1 MEKPKAKRDFQE
13 LHSRFMNNIPTT
25 FVRFSDG
32 ELEILRNNALSIT
45 DGVVR
50 WRLGTLDGRYPQ
62 HDNKSFVPERDTLL
76 RSDLIA
82 SARYKSN
89 GYFKGI
95 PVSSNQASMDRD
107 FMIDLNGGNVEG
119 LTFSDLFINEN
130 YLAFINEVLPLFL
143 EKSNVAFVGNFRANL
158 SQLSQK
164 WSHVPIDDNV
174 FPVYEAL
181 FPKLLKTL
189 SEFDPGAVVLSS
201 ASSLSNTLGHQL
213 HQARPDITF
222 VDVGTSLNPFV
233 GLGEATRAYQ
243 TQLLPWS
250 LKNASRK
257 LKYQLLGNHR
267 MKW

>member
-1 MEKPKAKRDFQE
+1 MEKPEAKRDFQE
-13 LHSRFMNNIPTT
+13 LRSRFINNIPTT

-32 ELEILRNNALSIT
+32 ELEILRNHPLSIT

-50 WRLGTLDGRYPQ
+50 WRLGTLDGKYPQ

-95 PVSSNQASMDRD
+95 PSSSNKATVDRD
-107 FMIDLNGGNVEG
+107 YMIDLNGGDVQG

-130 YLAFINEVLPLFL
+130 YQAFIKELLPLFL
-143 EKSNVAFVGNFRANL
+143 QNEYVTFVGNFRSNISKL
-158 SQLSQK
+158 SEK
-164 WSHVPIDDNV
+164 WSHLAINDNV
-174 FPVYEAL
+174 FPVYEDL
-181 FPKLLKTL
+181 HPKLLKTL
-189 SEFDPGAVVLSS
+189 TELDANAVVLSS
-201 ASSLSNTLGHQL
+201 ASSISNTLGHQL

-233 GLGEATRAYQ
+233 GLGQATRAYQ

-250 LKNASRK
+250 PKNASRK

>member
-1 MEKPKAKRDFQE
+1 MEKPEAKRDFQE
-13 LHSRFMNNIPTT
+13 LRSRFINNTPTT

-50 WRLGTLDGRYPQ
+50 WRLGTLDGKYPQ

-76 RSDLIA
+76 RSDLIE
-82 SARYKSN
+82 SAQYKSN

-95 PVSSNQASMDRD
+95 PASSNRATVDRD
-107 FMIDLNGGNVEG
+107 YMIDLNGGDVQG

-130 YLAFINEVLPLFL
+130 YRAFIKELLPLFL
-143 EKSNVAFVGNFRANL
+143 QNQNVTFVGNFRSNIPKL
-158 SQLSQK
+158 SEK
-164 WSHVPIDDNV
+164 WSHLAISDNV
-174 FPVYEAL
+174 FPVYEDL

-189 SEFDPGAVVLSS
+189 TELDVNALVLSS
-201 ASSLSNTLGHQL
+201 ASSISNTLGHQL
-213 HQARPDITF
+213 HRARPDITF
-222 VDVGTSLNPFV
+222 VDVGTSLNPFI
-233 GLGEATRAYQ
+233 GLGQATRAYQ

-250 LKNASRK
+250 PKNVSRK